1 VARALLALVVLVLA
15 SPARAAGEAFLDL
28 YTGRSATRDADLRVR
43 QPALGNDFRLSGVRF
58 DDESFDDPP
67 YYGLRA
73 GYFPPGTPWLG
84 VAVDFAHFKMFAETG
99 RAARL
104 SGVRGGAPV
113 DARVP
118 IDSVVQAFSIS
129 HGVNYL
135 TLDVLARARL
145 LRDPARRPHGALHL
159 YAGLGAGPVIGHPEN
174 RIEGRGNRE
183 RYEYAGLGAVGLA
196 GARVWVTR
204 GVGLF
209 VEYRFTAA
217 DLEVGAALGEARVD
231 ERTHHVIGGVG
242 FGFGG
247 R

>member
-43 QPALGNDFRLSGVRF
+43 QPALGNDF
-58 DDESFDDPP
+58 
-67 YYGLRA
+67 
-73 GYFPPGTPWLG
+73 
-84 VAVDFAHFKMFAETG
+84 
-99 RAARL
+99 RL

>member
-1 VARALLALVVLVLA
+1 VARALLVLVALALA
-15 SPARAAGEAFLDL
+15 SPARAAGEVFLDV
-28 YTGRSATRDADLRVR
+28 YTGQSRTRDADLRVR
-43 QPALGNDFRLSGVRF
+43 EPPLGNDFRLSGVAF

-73 GYFPPGTPWLG
+73 GYFLPAAPWAGFAL
-84 VAVDFAHFKMFAETG
+84 DFTHFKVFAETG

-113 DARVP
+113 DATVR

-145 LRDPARRPHGALHL
+145 MRDPARRPNGALQL

-174 RIEGRGNRE
+174 RVEGRANRE
-183 RYEYAGLGAVGLA
+183 RYEYAGLGALA
-196 GARVWVTR
+196 LVGARVWLTR
-204 GVGLF
+204 RVGLF

-217 DLEVGAALGEARVD
+217 DLEVNVAGGEARVD
-231 ERTHHVIGGVG
+231 ERTHHVMGGVG
-242 FGFGG
+242 LGFGG